1 MPQSVAISYSIDKGI
16 DYSKIAKVIT
26 ECSQMLSNAERE
38 FTFNDD
44 EIEFELNKI
53 GETAVRNWYNSYSP
67 RFYRR
72 TEDLFN
78 AYKVT
83 IDYQEHIRNFEMGS
97 EFMEYAHHQEND
109 LIYWISFVNG
119 IHGGFPNQNFA
130 GRVPVGIFSEF
141 SSNSQPQSASPRDTI
156 QPQVEQLLKDY
167 DDKELKVVEKLYEKF
182 ASIKQIV

>member
-1 MPQSVAISYSIDKGI
+1 MPQAVEVTYSIDNRAQ
-16 DYSKIAKVIT
+16 YAKLYGALSEFLSMILET
-26 ECSQMLSNAERE
+26 KQGFSQD
-38 FTFNDD
+38 DD
-44 EIEFELNKI
+44 EIEFQLNKI
-53 GETAVRNWYNSYSP
+53 GETAVRDWYNDYSQ

-119 IHGGFPNQNFA
+119 IHGGFPNQNYA

-141 SSNSQPQSASPRDTI
+141 SSNSQPQSASPRDAI
-156 QPQVEQLLKDY
+156 QPQAQQLLKDY

-182 ASIKQIV
+182 ASIKQMV

>member
-1 MPQSVAISYSIDKGI
+1 MSQSVSISYSIDKGI

-38 FTFNDD
+38 FAFNDD

-119 IHGGFPNQNFA
+119 IHGGFPNQNYA

-156 QPQVEQLLKDY
+156 QSAAEQLLKKY
-167 DDKELKVVEKLYEKF
+167 DQQQERTLRAIQPKINELMGL
-182 ASIKQIV
+182 I